1 MAAPR
6 FHTLTIS
13 DLRRETA
20 DAVSLAFAVPDRLRE
35 AYRYTPGQYLT
46 LRATIDG
53 EDVRRSYSICS
64 GLDDGELRVV
74 IKRVE
79 GGAFSGWANEQLHA
93 GDKLAVMT
101 PDGRFGVPIEPGAA
115 RTLVAFAAG
124 SGITPVMA
132 ILKTVLHA
140 GGRALLPVLR
150 QSHHRQHHHARAVG
164 GPEGPLSCALLGVPC
179 AVARAAGYRR
189 AQRPPRCGEAAT
201 ADAHDGADRNRW
213 TTRSSVARSR

>member
-6 FHTLTIS
+6 FHPLTVS
-13 DLRRETA
+13 DVRCETA
-20 DAVSLAFAVPDRLRE
+20 DAISLAFTVPDRLRD

-74 IKRVE
+74 VKLVV

-93 GDKLAVMT
+93 GDKLSVMT
-101 PDGRFGVPIEPGAA
+101 PGGRFGVPIEPGSP

-132 ILKTVLHA
+132 ILKTVLRQER
-140 GGRALLPVLR
+140 GRFFLFY
-150 QSHHRQHHHARAVG
+150 G
-164 GPEGPLSCALLGVPC
+164 
-179 AVARAAGYRR
+179 
-189 AQRPPRCGEAAT
+189 
-201 ADAHDGADRNRW
+201 
-213 TTRSSVARSR
+213 